1 MPHGSNKR
9 QKRILV
15 IIIMAVLVSSVVAGA
30 MSLFNRSSQT
40 GANNNNT
47 NNKLLLL
54 NTRINYLVDFCMKSL
69 PNGTS
74 ACDNQLGRVINK
86 ICSDLQQSL
95 DVCHDQKVAQY
106 YKIRNDEIMKKGPI
120 SRNDS
125 NTNK

>member
-40 GANNNNT
+40 AANNNT
-47 NNKLLLL
+47 NNRILLL

-125 NTNK
+125 NTKK

>member
-15 IIIMAVLVSSVVAGA
+15 IIIMAVLVSSVIAGA
-30 MSLFNRSSQT
+30 TSFFNRSSQT
-40 GANNNNT
+40 AAKDNT
-47 NNKLLLL
+47 NNKILLL

-86 ICSDLQQSL
+86 ICSDLQHSL
-95 DVCHDQKVAQY
+95 DACHDQKVAQY
-106 YKIRNDEIMKKGPI
+106 YKIRNDEIMKKGLI